1 MRRLAFLLAAALIWC
16 TPAWAITPAQQLI
29 LSGCRGV
36 PPNSASLQQPP
47 VVSAWLAASGASLT
61 PNTVLSPSCFNN
73 GGTVKEDTSANIHA
87 VSNAATGTVTP
98 GQYTTSAYVHSVS
111 GSRGAGLTVWSSG
124 FASEA
129 YVAYTPATCAN
140 TIAATTT
147 TNFSAGSST
156 CTLTT
161 IKGVPWAKI
170 TLTFTTSASDTG
182 FQSIFYNSIA
192 GSFAYTGDGSS
203 ALAWWRPCIASGST
217 C

>member
-1 MRRLAFLLAAALIWC
+1 MRRIASLLACLLWA
-16 TPAWAITPAQQLI
+16 PSAWAITPAQQLI

-73 GGTVKEDTSANIHA
+73 GGTVKEDTSANAHA
-87 VSNAATGTVTP
+87 ISNAAPGTVTS
-98 GQYTTSAYVHSVS
+98 GQYTTSVYVHSVS

-124 FASEA
+124 FGSEA
-129 YVAYTPATCAN
+129 YVAYMPGTCAN

-147 TNFSAGSST
+147 TNFSAGSAT
-156 CTLTT
+156 CTLTM
-161 IKGVPWAKI
+161 IKGVSWAKI

-182 FQSIFYNSIA
+182 FQNVFYNSSA
-192 GSFAYTGDGSS
+192 ASFSYTGDGSS
-203 ALAWWRPCIASGST
+203 ALAWWRPCIAAGST